1 MEELSKKDRQEQ
13 LKLQRE
19 AERVAEERKAKM
31 KKFVIWFLV
40 LGILGSLGYWGIKE
54 LFKPLPGTLY
64 PDLGREH
71 VNDISDITYNS
82 NPPTSGTHFPAW
94 AKKGVYDRVI
104 SDGYLIHSLEHGY
117 IVISYDCGKTISNI
131 TNPTNPTNIAN
142 DKWGLVPFVYAE
154 DQPSEEKDQMEDG
167 KEIKPLTQM
176 KIIPTNTKSWVT
188 PDDQPGIE
196 VELPEE
202 FKSESCKSLVSDLS
216 SASSNWDRIVIVP
229 RVGMDHPIA
238 LTAWRRLETLDAFDK
253 GKIQDFIKAFHNRG
267 PEQTME

>member
-1 MEELSKKDRQEQ
+1 VEELSKKDRQEQ
-13 LKLQRE
+13 MKLQRE
-19 AERVAEERKAKM
+19 QERLSEERKARL
-31 KKFVIWFLV
+31 KKFVIWALILGIF
-40 LGILGSLGYWGIKE
+40 GILGYLGLKE

-117 IVISYDCGKTISNI
+117 IVISYDCEESSKFNVQSSKFQIQHWVR
-131 TNPTNPTNIAN
+131 
-142 DKWGLVPFVYAE
+142 DVYAE
-154 DQPSEEKDQMEDG
+154 DTQLKEENQMEDG

-196 VELPEE
+196 IELPED
-202 FKSESCKSLVSDLS
+202 FNSDSCKSLIKDLS
-216 SASSNWDRIVIVP
+216 QFTDKWARVIVVP

-238 LTAWRRLETLDAFDK
+238 LTAWRRLETLDSLDK
-253 GKIQDFIKAFHNRG
+253 RKIEEFIKNYHNRG

>member
-13 LKLQRE
+13 LKLQQE
-19 AERVAEERKAKM
+19 QERLAEERKAKM

-40 LGILGSLGYWGIKE
+40 LGILAALGYWGMKE

-94 AKKGVYDRVI
+94 AKKGIYDRVI

-117 IVISYDCGKTISNI
+117 IVISYDCTKSISNKPMS
-131 TNPTNPTNIAN
+131 TNKYQFPMTDVMAQEKGTT
-142 DKWGLVPFVYAE
+142 
-154 DQPSEEKDQMEDG
+154 DQPSEVGGQLEDG

-188 PDDQPGIE
+188 PEDQPGIE
-196 VELPEE
+196 IDLPDS
-202 FKSESCKSLVSDLS
+202 FTSDSCKSLVADLKE
-216 SASSNWDRIVIVP
+216 ASSKWDRIVIVP

-238 LTAWRRLETLDAFDK
+238 LTAWRRLETLDTLDK

>member
-13 LKLQRE
+13 LKIERE
-19 AERVAEERKAKM
+19 KGRLAEERKAKI
-31 KKFVIWFLV
+31 KKFSIWV
-40 LGILGSLGYWGIKE
+40 LAFVILGSLGYWGMKE

-71 VNDISDITYNS
+71 VNDISDISYNS

-117 IVISYDCGKTISNI
+117 IVISYDCTKSISNKYQYPINTNFQFI
-131 TNPTNPTNIAN
+131 TDI
-142 DKWGLVPFVYAE
+142 YAE
-154 DQPSEEKDQMEDG
+154 DAPVEEENQIEDG

-176 KIIPTNTKSWVT
+176 KIIPTNTKSWIT

-196 VELPEE
+196 VELPSD
-202 FKSESCKSLVSDLS
+202 FSSDSCKSLVKDLS
-216 SASSNWDRIVIVP
+216 GFTSEWARLVVVP

-238 LTAWRRLETLDAFDK
+238 LAAWRRLETLDSLDK
-253 GKIQDFIKAFHNRG
+253 GTIEDFIKAFHNRG